1 MQSSPP
7 RPRQSLIDA
16 DLKVTG
22 QVLYA
27 LNVELPGMA
36 YARCVRSPYA
46 HARIVRIDA
55 SRAEALPG
63 VVCVLT
69 RDDLTDGRL
78 YPYYGAA
85 LKDQPIVAID
95 KARHVGDVVAA
106 VVAETPDI
114 ANAAADLVDVEYE
127 ELPAVFDPIEALKP
141 GAPLVHEDTSIYQN
155 IAAALVKPEPGT
167 NLINHMKVRRGDVER
182 GFAESDVI
190 YEDEY
195 WSPALHHCPLEPHV
209 TVAAWEDE
217 ELTIWSAT
225 QMPYFVRQQ
234 VADIFRVPPA
244 QVHVR
249 VYTCGGGYGSKTY
262 ARMEPL
268 TAVLAWKAK
277 RPVKL
282 TLARAE
288 EFVTTTKHEARVRI
302 KSGVKRDGTILARKV
317 EVYYNAGAYG
327 DRSGTIAR
335 SGGIGAAGP
344 YRIPNVWVDAYAAY
358 TNRPNAVPFRGLA
371 VSQVAW
377 AYERH
382 TDELARRLGRD
393 PLEYRR
399 ANLLVEGDRF
409 ATGEQLH
416 DIHFAE
422 LLEDAARAI
431 GYHDPLPAPSSP
443 EKAVGRGVS
452 AIIKHMGSNPAT
464 TTLQIR
470 VEADGTVL
478 GLSSTVDIGQ
488 GSRLVIARE
497 VARAMGIPEERV
509 RVPYVETDVTP
520 PDQGTSSSRS
530 SFFNALAAGEA
541 AEDVK
546 SQLVQLAA
554 KAFEVPE
561 SEVRYERG
569 QVILPATAP
578 TPPSPAAGEGGQ
590 PPSSL
595 LGRTGEPGRQ
605 QGPHAMDMA
614 EVLRAAG
621 VANVTGAGGFRTEI
635 GVDENG
641 QGKASHHWHQAAA
654 GAVVEVDRE
663 TGKVTLLKL
672 HLTTHA
678 GRVIDRANAELQNE
692 GCAAMG
698 LSQALF
704 EEMRF
709 DGGRLLN
716 ANLSDYN
723 IASMV
728 DFPLAFTT
736 TLAEAEDPDAEVHG
750 LGETGLP
757 AVPPAIGN
765 AVRDAIGARVSEIPL
780 TPERVIAAM
789 EKDNTR

>member
-1 MQSSPP
+1 MQPRPGATST
-7 RPRQSLIDA
+7 RPRQALIDA

-27 LNVELPGMA
+27 LNVELPGMT

-55 SRAEALPG
+55 TRAEALPG
-63 VVCVLT
+63 VVTVLT

-78 YPYYGAA
+78 FPYYGAA

-114 ANAAADLVDVEYE
+114 AAAAAELVEVEYE
-127 ELPAVFDPIEALKP
+127 ELPAVYDPLEALKP
-141 GAPLVHEDTSIYQN
+141 GAPLVHEDVSRYEN
-155 IAAALVKPEPGT
+155 IAANLVQPEPGT

-182 GFAESDVI
+182 GFAEADLI

-209 TVAAWEDE
+209 TVAQWDDE

-234 VADIFRVPPA
+234 VADVFRIPPA

-249 VYTCGGGYGSKTY
+249 VYTLGGGYGAKTY

-268 TAVLAWKAK
+268 TSVLAWKTR

-282 TLARAE
+282 ALTRAE

-302 KSGVKRDGTILARKV
+302 KSGVKQDGTILARKV
-317 EVYYNAGAYG
+317 EVYYNGGAYG

-344 YRIPNVWVDAYAAY
+344 YHIPNVWVDAYAAY

-382 TDELARRLGRD
+382 TDELARKLGRD

-399 ANLLVEGDRF
+399 AQLLVEGDRF
-409 ATGEQLH
+409 STGEELH
-416 DIHFAE
+416 DIHFIE
-422 LLEDAARAI
+422 LMEDAAHAI
-431 GYHDPLPAPSSP
+431 GYDDPLPAPSGP
-443 EKAVGRGVS
+443 DKVVGRGIS

-464 TTLQIR
+464 TTLAIR
-470 VEADGTVL
+470 VEADGTVQA
-478 GLSSTVDIGQ
+478 LSSTVDIGQ
-488 GSRLVIARE
+488 GSRLVLARE

-530 SFFNALAAGEA
+530 SFFNALAAGDA
-541 AEDVK
+541 AADVRT
-546 SQLVQLAA
+546 QLVQLAA
-554 KAFEVPE
+554 RVYEVPE
-561 SEVRYERG
+561 AEVRYAAG
-569 QVILPATAP
+569 QIVMPVTAV
-578 TPPSPAAGEGGQ
+578 TVPAAG
-590 PPSSL
+590 SDL
-595 LGRTGEPGRQ
+595 EPGRAT
-605 QGPHAMDMA
+605 HAVDMA
-614 EVLRAAG
+614 EVIRAAG
-621 VANVTGAGGFRTEI
+621 VDSVTGKGGFRTEI
-635 GVDENG
+635 GVDEAG

-692 GCAAMG
+692 GCATFG

-716 ANLSDYN
+716 PNLSDYN

-736 TLAEAEDPDAEVHG
+736 TLAEGEEPDAEVHG

-765 AVRDAIGARVSEIPL
+765 AVRAAIGVRVAEIPL
-780 TPERVIAAM
+780 TPERILAALD
-789 EKDNTR
+789 EARP